1 LHNSY
6 GIDPAPCTKYSRSTR
21 NKTTCRTLARSV
33 QQKTLE
39 IPDQSA
45 QPIRKE
51 AHMNLENQ
59 WPVYRTRFLVRAR
72 QLTQPLVFTD
82 ILGREQS
89 GQVGDYIV
97 QSADGMRRIT
107 PQALFEDIYVPME
120 QNDGASAV
128 LAPPVP
134 RSAPE
139 NRTRVSA

>member
-1 LHNSY
+1 
-6 GIDPAPCTKYSRSTR
+6 
-21 NKTTCRTLARSV
+21 
-33 QQKTLE
+33 
-39 IPDQSA
+39 
-45 QPIRKE
+45 
-51 AHMNLENQ
+51 MNLENQ